1 MLSQPLI
8 LDGVMPKNATLWER
22 VLGKNVDRLLELDA
36 DRIRH
41 LWDPWKCDI
50 DDLPYLAWAL
60 SVDIWDVD
68 WPEAKKRAVTANAIR
83 DHRRKGTLGGIET
96 YLGYRDTIIRKAVQP
111 PAKPF
116 AVQGIKPGER
126 EAWIAHLPQIRIY
139 PYLTER
145 EAPAHRGFLN
155 GPGGHRSF
163 LGKGGERS
171 FVQASKGPSLYG
183 RRATF
188 QQEGSEEVE
197 AQVEE
202 QAVYGQAPSEVVR
215 IGFGQSRRAFF
226 GKTSMGHGFMQKS
239 RASQRVVNV
248 RLSPDAGSQFLASSG
263 LQLQDVSPT
272 RVNQIRVAPK
282 PRAFMG
288 RDFFGA
294 KTPRMLTTQAPR
306 LIYDRFALIVPGVD
320 APIHHGHS
328 FMGFARFGIEP
339 FTAELRI
346 ELPMKRP
353 TWRAGV
359 GRRGFMSGFLKKAD
373 MTPLTNAREAIGQAR
388 GLTDTVLID
397 PENYRVVRL
406 GDKPKLGSFK
416 LGEIKPRRT

>member
-1 MLSQPLI
+1 MPSPPLI

-22 VLGKNVDRLLELDA
+22 VLGQNVDRLLDLDA

-41 LWDPWKCDI
+41 LWDPWTCDI

-60 SVDIWDVD
+60 SVDIWDPD
-68 WPEAKKRAVTANAIR
+68 WPDAKKRAVTANALR
-83 DHRRKGTLGGIET
+83 DHRLKGTLGGIET

-139 PYLTER
+139 PYLTMR

-155 GPGGHRSF
+155 GAGGHRSF
-163 LGKGGERS
+163 LGHAGSRS
-171 FVQASKGPSLYG
+171 FVQASKGPNLYG

-188 QQEGSEEVE
+188 QQPGSEEVDAIVDE
-197 AQVEE
+197 TP
-202 QAVYGQAPSEVVR
+202 VYGQAPSEIVR
-215 IGFGQSRRAFF
+215 IGFGRSKRAFI
-226 GKTSMGHGFMQKS
+226 GRASMGSGFMQTS

-248 RLSPDAGSQFLASSG
+248 RLSSDAGPQFLASSG
-263 LQLQDVSPT
+263 LQLQDVAPT
-272 RVNQIRVAPK
+272 RINQIREAPK
-282 PRAFMG
+282 RRAFMG
-288 RDFFGA
+288 RDYFGERTA
-294 KTPRMLTTQAPR
+294 RMLTSAAPR
-306 LIYDRFALIVPGVD
+306 LIYDRFALLTPGVD

-328 FMGFARFGIEP
+328 FMGFARFGIAP

-373 MTPLTNAREAIGQAR
+373 MTALTNAREAIGQAR